1 MTKHFLIGFNWA
13 DNTGR
18 SGFGNTEQVLT
29 DSDKFTYNALRE
41 IEQDIAKSLPNGAEV
56 IILSVLEIAPE

>member
-1 MTKHFLIGFNWA
+1 MTKHFLIGFNWV

-18 SGFGNTEQVLT
+18 GGFGNTEQALI

-56 IILSVLEIAPE
+56 IILSVSEIAPE

>member
-1 MTKHFLIGFNWA
+1 MTKHFLIGFSWA

-18 SGFGNTEQVLT
+18 SGFGSTEQVLI

-56 IILSVLEIAPE
+56 VILSVLEIASE